1 MTLPISFDNTETRE
15 PFELWFGQ
23 LHTTGERVVRK
34 ISRGGAPADRLLR
47 NEVAAASRLS
57 QRPGYPAQLCR
68 IVDHDLKAEAPYVTT
83 THRGSPVRHENT
95 DTALALYRDLL
106 HGIEALARV
115 GLTHGAI
122 TPDAV
127 LWDGRQAQLVDLGHA
142 MPIGAP
148 YTADL
153 PPHWLPP
160 SNGSPLRADP
170 SHDVYQAALLV
181 HGVATGAPAAD
192 AATMRARVREAA
204 DEPLRHV
211 LDGAFADDPGDR
223 PSVEETLRRIDKVR
237 EYSPARL
244 DFRRKVAAKR
254 AYRERQARKAA
265 VAWRFAVD
273 LLDVLWHQQST
284 AKGKLALA
292 VTAAAVAATPFVVLA
307 ILVNWLLGGTK

>member
-1 MTLPISFDNTETRE
+1 MTQPISFDNHQMRE

-34 ISRGGAPADRLLR
+34 VSRGGAPADRLLR

-57 QRPGYPAQLCR
+57 QRPGYPVQLCR
-68 IVDHDLKAEAPYVTT
+68 VVDHDLHADAPYVTT
-83 THRGSPVRHENT
+83 THRGSPVRPEGT

-106 HGIEALARV
+106 HGIDALARV

-122 TPDAV
+122 IPDAV

-142 MPIGAP
+142 TPIGAP
-148 YTADL
+148 YAADL

-181 HGVATGAPAAD
+181 HGVATGTPAAD
-192 AATMRARVREAA
+192 ASTMRERVRDTA
-204 DEPLRHV
+204 DEPLRQV
-211 LDGAFADDPGDR
+211 LDGVFADDPGDR
-223 PSVEETLRRIDKVR
+223 PSVGELLRRIDTLR
-237 EYSPARL
+237 EVSPARL
-244 DFRRKVAAKR
+244 EFRRKVAAKR
-254 AYRERQARKAA
+254 AYRERQSRPVV
-265 VAWRFAVD
+265 VAWRFAAD

-284 AKGKLALA
+284 ARGKIALA
-292 VTAAAVAATPFVVLA
+292 VAALAVAATPFVVLA
-307 ILVNWLLGGTK
+307 VLVNWLFGGTT